1 MKKQFT
7 PEEFE
12 LWVMNKNAQYRIMNQ
27 EVTDDVSL
35 TFWIPNEPIK
45 KYKMSYENLI
55 KIFDEADTDL
65 YTIVF

>member
-1 MKKQFT
+1 MKKQFI

-27 EVTDDVSL
+27 DVTDDVSL
-35 TFWIPNEPIK
+35 TFWIPKKKKK

>member
-1 MKKQFT
+1 MKKQFI

-27 EVTDDVSL
+27 DVTDDVSL

-45 KYKMSYENLI
+45 KY
-55 KIFDEADTDL
+55 
-65 YTIVF
+65 

>member
-1 MKKQFT
+1 
-7 PEEFE
+7 
-12 LWVMNKNAQYRIMNQ
+12 MNKNAQYRIMNQ
-27 EVTDDVSL
+27 EITDDISL

>member
-1 MKKQFT
+1 MKKQFI

-27 EVTDDVSL
+27 DVTDDVSL
-35 TFWIPNEPIK
+35 TFCIPNEPIK